1 MCFLPAPL
9 KNPGL
14 NFAGHNMTLN
24 SIVKNLYR
32 YVLQRETD
40 VDGDHEYNN
49 YSSDDLMNLLLRS
62 EEYKNLVEN
71 SGPTSN
77 RPLINIPYTIIKVND
92 RAANNCRTINKVLEE
107 YQYHCNITFIADDA
121 EQFLLD
127 RGIDINWDNR
137 KYDRSYLPG
146 ELGITAS
153 VVVACEYIIKNNLE
167 EMLILEDD
175 AVITGDFVGRL
186 SNCYA
191 DLPNDYDYLVSGT
204 VFPAKRITDKLDAEI
219 LINSEYICQAD
230 LQDADLRMVL
240 YSNQG
245 AKKILD
251 ALKQRGFVAP
261 IDEFIFDLTRE
272 KYLKGYTTFFHHSL
286 VINTEI
292 CNSLIDH
299 NRIRK

>member
-1 MCFLPAPL
+1 
-9 KNPGL
+9 
-14 NFAGHNMTLN
+14 MTPN
-24 SIVKNLYR
+24 NIVKNLYR
-32 YVLQRETD
+32 YVLQREPD
-40 VDGDHEYNN
+40 VDSNHEYNN

-92 RAANNCRTINKVLEE
+92 RAANNCRAINKVLEE
-107 YQYHCNITFIADDA
+107 YQYHSNITFINSNA

-127 RGIDINWDNR
+127 RSIDINWDEK
-137 KYDRSYLPG
+137 KYERSYLLG

-153 VVVACEYIIKNNLE
+153 LVVACEYIIKNNLE
-167 EMLILEDD
+167 EMLIFEDD
-175 AVITGDFVGRL
+175 AVITGDFVNRL

-240 YSNQG
+240 YSKQG

-251 ALKQRGFVAP
+251 ALTQRGFVAP

-272 KYLKGYTTFFHHSL
+272 KYLNGYTTFFHHSL